1 MITLFL
7 QGRLA
12 QIKVDLEYT
21 EVVSRNII
29 TIHKEPNKFVK
40 LCTII
45 ILNLMAFFKSFL
57 NVFKKFIKLD

>member
-12 QIKVDLEYT
+12 QIKIEMEYI

-29 TIHKEPNKFVK
+29 TIHKEPKKFVK

-45 ILNLMAFFKSFL
+45 ILNLTAFFKLFL

>member
-1 MITLFL
+1 MFTLLL
-7 QGRLA
+7 QARLA
-12 QIKVDLEYT
+12 QIKVNIEYT

-40 LCTII
+40 LCAII

-57 NVFKKFIKLD
+57 NVFKKLIKRD